1 MRTQLPQQISR
12 QRPVFSATDELK
24 TKNLGMVTNFD
35 PYSALMID
43 RGNRILI
50 VFHFF
55 CCSKHKL
62 STILIAIV
70 ASLVRFITLT
80 LRFKKLLKF
89 FCLFYLY
96 DWITI
101 MAYSKNELGTINTL
115 YFPKKKFHITPLPP
129 HNGHLCTTATFF
141 VLSPGKETSY
151 TDLTLFFFPWSWE
164 IWVRD
169 YRQGGR
175 CGKV

>member
-1 MRTQLPQQISR
+1 MRTQLPQKTSR

-43 RGNRILI
+43 RGDRILI

-129 HNGHLCTTATFF
+129 HNG
-141 VLSPGKETSY
+141 
-151 TDLTLFFFPWSWE
+151 
-164 IWVRD
+164 
-169 YRQGGR
+169 
-175 CGKV
+175 